1 MLIKTELKE
10 KATSPE
16 VMAKILQDILS
27 HENEVDR
34 DKEHFWVIGLK
45 TNNQIKYI
53 ELATLGILDRSIIA
67 PREVFRLAIMQGVK
81 SIIIAH
87 NHPSGSLVFSPDDN
101 KTTKAT
107 KEAGEILDVTL
118 LDHILISKESYKSF
132 KEENLL

>member
-16 VMAKILQDILS
+16 VMARILQDILS

-101 KTTKAT
+101 KTTKVT

>member
-16 VMAKILQDILS
+16 VMARILQDILS
-27 HENEVDR
+27 NENEVDR

-118 LDHILISKESYKSF
+118 LDHILISNESYKSF